1 MKKIPCL
8 IAAVLL
14 LQSFAFSQDEDLIQ
28 GPTFGV
34 HFFFNDFKS
43 AEAVRKNS
51 LAIVFKNQEFGNIKE
66 MSPGLALSYTQGFS
80 KYFDISATLSGS
92 FLDYPMP
99 GHAAFGEESLLLEGD
114 VGIRGKMF
122 PNNYVLQPYMQVGI
136 GLSKYQGYYGAIV
149 PVGVG
154 MQVNIFN
161 EAFLMINAQYRMP
174 VTETTNYHFYF
185 GIGLAGNIG
194 KRKAE

>member
-1 MKKIPCL
+1 MKKIL
-8 IAAVLL
+8 GSIAAVLL

-28 GPTFGV
+28 GPTLGV

-43 AEAVRKNS
+43 AEALRKNS
-51 LAIVFKNQEFGNIKE
+51 LGIVLKNHEFGIVKE
-66 MSPGLALSYTQGFS
+66 MAPGLSISYTQGFS
-80 KYFDISATLSGS
+80 KYFDINARLSGC
-92 FLDYPMP
+92 FVDYPMP
-99 GHAAFGEESLLLEGD
+99 NHSAFGTESLLVEAD
-114 VGIRGKMF
+114 ASIRGKMF
-122 PNNYVLQPYMQVGI
+122 PNNYAVQPYMQAGI
-136 GLSKYQGYYGAIV
+136 GLSKYQGYYGAII

-161 EAFLMINAQYRMP
+161 EAFIMIDAQYRIP

>member
-1 MKKIPCL
+1 MKKILGL

-14 LQSFAFSQDEDLIQ
+14 LQSIAFSQDDDLIQ
-28 GPTFGV
+28 GPTLGV

-43 AEAVRKNS
+43 ADALRKNS
-51 LAIVFKNQEFGNIKE
+51 LGIVLKNHEFGNVKE
-66 MSPGLALSYTQGFS
+66 MAPGLAISYMQGFS

-99 GHAAFGEESLLLEGD
+99 NHSPFGKESLLLEGD

-122 PNNYVLQPYMQVGI
+122 PNSYVVQPYFQAGI
-136 GLSKYQGYYGAIV
+136 GLSKYQGYYGAII

-161 EAFLMINAQYRMP
+161 EAFLLINAQYRMP

-194 KRKAE
+194 KKAE